1 MDLINVGWAL
11 PLPSIQ
17 YSYRNFWE
25 LLSWAAEM
33 SIFQVFSK
41 KSDYAAFAWA
51 FGLYNTVARAQLE
64 IRSTRTLQRG
74 GQKKGRSRIAQEPP
88 IHVPKES
95 LVPASAKQCRKEQA
109 KV

>member
-1 MDLINVGWAL
+1 MLPLVMDLINVGWAL

-41 KSDYAAFAWA
+41 KSDYAAFA
-51 FGLYNTVARAQLE
+51 
-64 IRSTRTLQRG
+64 
-74 GQKKGRSRIAQEPP
+74 
-88 IHVPKES
+88 
-95 LVPASAKQCRKEQA
+95 
-109 KV
+109 

>member
-1 MDLINVGWAL
+1 ML
-11 PLPSIQ
+11 PLLEHLVYIIQWQEPS
-17 YSYRNFWE
+17 W
-25 LLSWAAEM
+25 
-33 SIFQVFSK
+33 
-41 KSDYAAFAWA
+41 KSDQQEHYK
-51 FGLYNTVARAQLE
+51 
-64 IRSTRTLQRG
+64 RG